1 LTVPIK
7 TSRWNQGRSRRLPKP
22 STDPEVL
29 ALAAEGNGWVNWS
42 GLATQLAKME
52 TAFAGTV
59 YRFFLTLRLDQPRQD
74 AERSAG
80 EVELRDP

>member
-1 LTVPIK
+1 
-7 TSRWNQGRSRRLPKP
+7 
-22 STDPEVL
+22 L
-29 ALAAEGNGWVNWS
+29 APADEGDGWVNWS

-52 TAFAGTV
+52 TAFAGKV

-74 AERSAG
+74 VERSAG